1 MKTSILTLA
10 FVAFVTVSVSAQSES
25 FLMLK
30 SKFRGSENVFSFGTS
45 GFLAKTILW
54 AAGEREY
61 KQVFRDVRHV
71 QMIIIPKKSFR
82 QKNVTLGGFK
92 KAAKKEDRF
101 EEVMTIHDE
110 GDDVS
115 LLLQA
120 GEKNSINRYLLLVED
135 NSEVVAIE
143 LVGYIDQQ
151 ALRES
156 FKRPNNYKHL

>member
-1 MKTSILTLA
+1 
-10 FVAFVTVSVSAQSES
+10 
-25 FLMLK
+25 
-30 SKFRGSENVFSFGTS
+30 
-45 GFLAKTILW
+45 
-54 AAGEREY
+54 
-61 KQVFRDVRHV
+61 
-71 QMIIIPKKSFR
+71 MIIIPKKSFR